1 MSDNPFF
8 SIIIPVYNRAEMVS
22 KTIQSVLQQEITDF
36 ELILIDDGSSDKSLE
51 VIRKIAETD
60 IRIQIIALSENKGR
74 CFARN
79 TGLKNAQGKWICYLD
94 SDDIYEKNHLESIR
108 QLILENP
115 SYSCF
120 SQNSCILGEETMNK
134 NSIQS
139 NEIKFSDVLKKNL
152 FVPNQICHIK
162 EIGVKWLEEV
172 SYSEDLLFVREIL
185 VNHSILHSNKI
196 TSNLRIHED
205 RSMNTVS
212 NYKFIKDNI
221 RTINYLFHKYPEIKL
236 RHKKIIESRTYLICL
251 NLNYVQGYI
260 KNKHLIKKIFCNIYT
275 YFNYLFYLFIFKI
288 LLLRPLKQLFTVR
301 RRLISN
307 NVE

>member
-94 SDDIYEKNHLESIR
+94 SDDIYEKNHLESFR

-120 SQNSCILGEETMNK
+120 SQNSL
-134 NSIQS
+134 
-139 NEIKFSDVLKKNL
+139 
-152 FVPNQICHIK
+152 
-162 EIGVKWLEEV
+162 
-172 SYSEDLLFVREIL
+172 YS
-185 VNHSILHSNKI
+185 
-196 TSNLRIHED
+196 
-205 RSMNTVS
+205 
-212 NYKFIKDNI
+212 
-221 RTINYLFHKYPEIKL
+221 
-236 RHKKIIESRTYLICL
+236 
-251 NLNYVQGYI
+251 
-260 KNKHLIKKIFCNIYT
+260 
-275 YFNYLFYLFIFKI
+275 
-288 LLLRPLKQLFTVR
+288 R
-301 RRLISN
+301 RRDN
-307 NVE
+307 E